1 MPHQGARSNAKCRN
15 SRGGLPTWLPTCP
28 TIRADCQKHIQLVN
42 CSRVDCGADRAGQ
55 GAGDKNG
62 EGFAAAGGDHQD
74 VVRPQAYVFRLAVED
89 LFDVHGNLHVLVA
102 IQSGAKDPGF
112 LRPGGASQPAG
123 QGDGAEDGDG
133 ALAAHV
139 KGAGALHI
147 ADDVDHAGVALGDGD
162 DVVGL
167 DFDVGGGVP
176 AVEDLPHFELSG
188 AELAGGIES
197 SAGKGEVAVLAAAR
211 DGDGGSGSFARSAGH
226 GEDFV
231 EGFPAAKLDDAGGGD
246 GAENGDGLAAEVGDG
261 DRDLRLQH
269 VLFEAGG
276 ELGFE
281 LLDGEAGGFDPP
293 DERQGDVAVGS
304 DEDGLVGEVESFEGA
319 DEDLVVGAEDVA
331 GGGRRRCLGEGHRG
345 EEERQDFHDTTF
357 SACSRRETRDSR
369 VWSRLSSSASLAA
382 KPSCGTGDPVVGTGD
397 PVIMWCKAWR
407 ARSETLRAP
416 WE

>member
-42 CSRVDCGADRAGQ
+42 CSRVDGGADRGAQ
-55 GAGDKNG
+55 GPGDKNG
-62 EGFAAAGGDHQD
+62 EGFAAAGGDD
-74 VVRPQAYVFRLAVED
+74 ENIVGPQADIFRLSEENLFNIHGD
-89 LFDVHGNLHVLVA
+89 LRVFLPFRR
-102 IQSGAKDPGF
+102 GAEDPGR
-112 LRPGGASQPAG
+112 LRLGGASQPAG

-133 ALAAHV
+133 ALAAQV
-139 KGAGALHI
+139 EGAGALHI
-147 ADDVDHAGVALGDGD
+147 ADDVDHARIALGDGD

-176 AVEDLPHFELSG
+176 AVEDLAHFELGG

-197 SAGKGEVAVLAAAR
+197 SAGKGELAILAAAR

-231 EGFPAAKLDDAGGGD
+231 EGFAAAKLDDAGGGD

-261 DRDLRLQH
+261 DGDLRFQH

-304 DEDGLVGEVESFEGA
+304 DEDGLVGEVETFEGA

-331 GGGRRRCLGEGHRG
+331 GRGRRRCLGEGNRAK
-345 EEERQDFHDTTF
+345 EEREDFHDITF
-357 SACSRRETRDSR
+357 SRSSRSETLASSAWTR
-369 VWSRLSSSASLAA
+369 SSSSESFEEKPGCGAS
-382 KPSCGTGDPVVGTGD
+382 D
-397 PVIMWCKAWR
+397 PVIGPSDPARMCCKAWR

-416 WE
+416 